1 MTELSDEKP
10 KDGAPLQRLCILSI
24 FILFFVGCAS
34 APVPGKLDV
43 TKGADTVS
51 FQSTAPMF
59 GGSPLTLTGRLKKPA
74 GAGPFPAVVFLHGC
88 EGILPKRDD
97 RWAERLSDWGYV
109 TLQVDSFR
117 PRGVLSA
124 CTYSGYDATL
134 IMEKRATDAY
144 DAKRYLAGLP
154 FVDRTRIAVVG
165 WSEGGL
171 VTLDALYEET
181 GDPFRAAVAFY
192 PSCPWALVGLDA
204 PLLILIGKVDDWAS
218 AARCVKLMPK
228 QQAAPEVTLKV
239 YPGAYHGFDI
249 PGVYAD
255 VRGAEGM
262 HHLQYDPG
270 AEADAV
276 IQVRAFLEKYLK

>member
-1 MTELSDEKP
+1 MKIGSF
-10 KDGAPLQRLCILSI
+10 RLYAII
-24 FILFFVGCAS
+24 VLFFVLSFVSCTQVPA
-34 APVPGKLDV
+34 PGKIDWPRDP
-43 TKGADTVS
+43 ATVS
-51 FQSTAPMF
+51 FQSTAPLF
-59 GGSPLTLTGRLKKPA
+59 GRPPLTLTGRLKKPD
-74 GAGPFPAVVFLHGC
+74 GAGPFPAVVLLHGC
-88 EGILPKRDD
+88 EGILPDRDY
-97 RWAERLSDWGYV
+97 RWAERLSGWGYV
-109 TLQVDSFR
+109 TLEVDSFR
-117 PRGVLSA
+117 PRGVSSV
-124 CTYSGYDATL
+124 CTYSGYDAAL

-154 FVDRTRIAVVG
+154 FIDRKRIAVLG

-181 GDPFRAAVAFY
+181 EEPFRAAVAFY

-218 AARCVKLMPK
+218 AVRCAKMMPK
-228 QQAAPEVTLKV
+228 RQAALPVTLKV

-262 HHLQYDPG
+262 HHLQYDPE
-270 AEADAV
+270 AEADSIIRV
-276 IQVRAFLEKYLK
+276 KAFFEKYLK